1 MARWAWLV
9 AVLVAGLEGRVPSAT
24 QRHHCCQPSRV
35 PLRRHAPLTTAT
47 GTYPR
52 LVPAGT
58 FNDLKIYMKH
68 CLFFHLHLTLLCGA
82 TTQRAE
88 PYVSAALCSPAL
100 LPFFLPLRRA
110 SLCPLAPGLTL
121 DLFLYTSRTQAW
133 SACVGC
139 PLVTVPH
146 PHAHASLSLS
156 GSPPG
161 PRPYCTRIRRLR
173 VDSRRDARC

>member
-1 MARWAWLV
+1 MAAL
-9 AVLVAGLEGRVPSAT
+9 AAGLEGRVPSAT

-47 GTYPR
+47 RTYPR
-52 LVPAGT
+52 LAPAGT
-58 FNDLKIYMKH
+58 FNDLKIYVKH
-68 CLFFHLHLTLLCGA
+68 CLFLHLHLTLLWGA
-82 TTQRAE
+82 TPRA
-88 PYVSAALCSPAL
+88 PPSVAL

-110 SLCPLAPGLTL
+110 SLCPLAPALTL

-146 PHAHASLSLS
+146 PHAHANLSLS
-156 GSPPG
+156 ASPAG